1 MKLEY
6 FLFNLIVIVGPTV
19 SQFNRQI
26 KDISRWRLKLFTNG
40 IVMIPYV
47 IWDMLVT
54 GSHWR
59 FNAAYT
65 LDFRLL
71 GLPIEEWLFFI
82 TVPFG
87 CLLVWETLPDT
98 KPSAQLK
105 PLRHVRIVLYAT
117 LPIGIWVFSTGRQ
130 YTGLVLCC
138 LGLVG
143 LADTLLRTH
152 LLLRPKTYLYLAIVA
167 GLILVFNGYLTARP
181 VVLYSEAYQSGY
193 RILTIPI
200 EDFGYGFTLTL
211 FNAMLYEKQV
221 AYGRLRRK
229 IEGGSA

>member
-1 MKLEY
+1 
-6 FLFNLIVIVGPTV
+6 
-19 SQFNRQI
+19 
-26 KDISRWRLKLFTNG
+26 
-40 IVMIPYV
+40 MIPYI
-47 IWDMLVT
+47 IWDVLVT

-59 FNAAYT
+59 FNEAYT

-71 GLPIEEWLFFI
+71 GVPIEEWLFFI

-98 KPSAQLK
+98 KFSAR
-105 PLRHVRIVLYAT
+105 LRYLRYVRAVLYAM
-117 LPIGIWVFSTGRQ
+117 LPLGVWVFSTGRQ

-143 LADTLLRTH
+143 LADTLLRTD
-152 LLLRPKTYLYLAIVA
+152 LLLQPKTYIYLAIVS
-167 GLILVFNGYLTARP
+167 GLIFVFNGYLTARP
-181 VVLYSEAYQSGY
+181 VVLYGEAYQSGY

-200 EDFGYGFTLTL
+200 EDFGYGFTLTF

-221 AYGRLRRK
+221 AYRRVRRK
-229 IEGGSA
+229 IKGSLA